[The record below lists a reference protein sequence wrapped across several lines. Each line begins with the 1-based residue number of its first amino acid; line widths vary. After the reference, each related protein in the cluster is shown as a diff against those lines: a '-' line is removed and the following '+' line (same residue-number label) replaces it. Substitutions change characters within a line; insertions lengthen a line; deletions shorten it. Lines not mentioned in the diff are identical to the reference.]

1 MKELEKNEEIYKKLQ
16 IKSQES
22 KEYALRSFIVLDQY
36 IVNLFKNQTEKNISF
51 YFGSIGFYLT
61 AIPLFIDSFSQAKY
75 CILKIM
81 DTLANFKKYQGLIY
95 HELLYG
101 TSGLLYCLLKLQ
113 SLIVNESEL
122 KKCFPNLESEIYDLV
137 IFIHEAGLEKA
148 PPPSSASFRLSYN
161 FYGDEYLGAAH
172 GLFGILYILCTA
184 YMNNKKL
191 FEEGGK
197 EKREKTQ
204 KLLSDI
210 KRSFHFCCDLQFKSG
225 NFPAGTS
232 KQEKD
237 YLVQFCHGSS
247 GAIPSLIR
255 GFELFGEKRFL
266 EAAEKA
272 GENVWECGLLKKG
285 FGLCHGISGNGYFF
299 LSLYRLSC

>member
-1 MKELEKNEEIYKKLQ
+1 MYKKIQ

-36 IVNLFKNQTEKNISF
+36 IVNLFKNQTEENISY

-61 AIPLFIDSFSQAKY
+61 AIPLFLDSFSQAKY
-75 CILKIM
+75 CILKII
-81 DTLANFKKYQGLIY
+81 DTLTNFKKYKGLIY
-95 HELLYG
+95 NELLYG

-113 SLIVNESEL
+113 SLIANETDL
-122 KKCFPNLESEIYDLV
+122 KKCFPNLENEIYELA
-137 IFIHEAGLEKA
+137 IFIYEAGLKA
-148 PPPSSASFRLSYN
+148 APPSSSPAFRLTYD

-184 YMNNKKL
+184 YINNKKI

-197 EKREKTQ
+197 EKTEKTQ
-204 KLLSDI
+204 KFLNDI

-232 KQEKD
+232 KVEKD
-237 YLVQFCHGSS
+237 LSTILSWESRRYPMFNS
-247 GAIPSLIR
+247 
-255 GFELFGEKRFL
+255 RF
-266 EAAEKA
+266 
-272 GENVWECGLLKKG
+272 
-285 FGLCHGISGNGYFF
+285 
-299 LSLYRLSC
+299 